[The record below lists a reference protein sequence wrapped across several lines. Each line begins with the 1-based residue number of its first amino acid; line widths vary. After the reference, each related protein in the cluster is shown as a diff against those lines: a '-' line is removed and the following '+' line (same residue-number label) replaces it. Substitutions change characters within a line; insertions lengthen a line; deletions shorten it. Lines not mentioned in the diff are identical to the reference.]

1 MEDIQ
6 NKKDEQVQDL
16 VMAELLQEL
25 MEDQQTKTQVSMPD
39 QERDEAKVEMDEE
52 GDRQY
57 NKQKV
62 IFY

>member
-16 VMAELLQEL
+16 VMAELLQKL

-39 QERDEAKVEMDEE
+39 REQDEEKMEMDEE
-52 GDRQY
+52 VDSIISR
-57 NKQKV
+57 K
-62 IFY
+62 

>member
-52 GDRQY
+52 VDSIISR
-57 NKQKV
+57 K
-62 IFY
+62 

>member
-16 VMAELLQEL
+16 VMAELLQKL

-39 QERDEAKVEMDEE
+39 GEQDEEKMEMDEE
-52 GDRQY
+52 VDRQY